1 MLIRAGNYSTGVA
14 GGYSLTS
21 PVAGDYVTGIAG
33 SYGGAIVTAPV
44 ITGVTGNAAE
54 GTVTITTAA
63 PYTSPVTPVTYNG
76 VTLADV
82 VEATATTVTAAMP
95 KGGQAF
101 DSSNNFQI
109 TDNLGASNLFPSA
122 FLVRSD
128 SSYVVTTV
136 DYAGLP
142 PESIAFG
149 LTEISNMEIGDEV
162 SYTNDSLGETIVLDG
177 QLRLAAQ
184 MADGSYSSSIYALD
198 ANDGYSSGTTGVAS
212 FSVESIVEQ
221 PESWDVQNVI
231 PDAQVSNEGSVQ
243 PESWVTANIY
253 PDILVGAIQQPEPW
267 LCTNIYTD
275 ALPAPTS
282 ISSNRI
288 VIF

>member
-1 MLIRAGNYSTGVA
+1 M
-14 GGYSLTS
+14 
-21 PVAGDYVTGIAG
+21 G
-33 SYGGAIVTAPV
+33 SYNFVPSGLTIVS
-44 ITGVTGNAAE
+44 VTGNTAE

-63 PYTSPVTPVTYNG
+63 PYATPVTPVTYNG
-76 VTLADV
+76 VALADV
-82 VEATATTVTAAMP
+82 VEATATTITATMP

-101 DSSNNFQI
+101 DSVNNFQI
-109 TDNLGASNLFPSA
+109 TDNVEASNLFAAP
-122 FLVRSD
+122 FLVRAD

-149 LTEISNMEIGDEV
+149 LTEISNLEIGDEV
-162 SYTNDSLGETIVLDG
+162 SYTNDSLGETIVLDS

-184 MADGSYSSSIYALD
+184 MADGSYSSSIYAID
-198 ANDGYSSGTTGVAS
+198 ASDGYSSGTTGVAS

-221 PESWDVQNVI
+221 PESWDVQNVL
-231 PDAQVSNEGSVQ
+231 PDMSVSNAGSVQ
-243 PESWVTANIY
+243 PESWASINVF
-253 PDILVGAIQQPEPW
+253 PDIVIGVIQQPEPW
-267 LCTNIYTD
+267 LCANVYID
-275 ALPAPTS
+275 AFPAPTS